1 MKKTRIQFTLV
12 LLLGS
17 TAVGFISTSIK
28 VSRPFALNEANTTS
42 NKSVLSNDGTTS
54 TIGVLL
60 ELLSEKTKKS
70 NRSKKKVISRKNHS
84 TNKPIHSSEK
94 SPTPAKTRNK
104 FKNRNKYKKKEKLS
118 TSKWKDKTTNLKN
131 KMDKNQSIV
140 VDQYSKMRM
149 TSKAK
154 NLMEQ
159 NADSVVTH
167 DVDEA
172 LDIESYENTR
182 DHLETI
188 AIGTFTA
195 GQAHETGK
203 QIFALSKR
211 NSDISG
217 PMCDMLIRRLVEEK
231 QANNTHSKLSPKLFN
246 SAIDA
251 LIKSKDVHGYQKAV
265 DLISMMHDTIE
276 VTSSNS
282 KQVAKC
288 YWAIIEGC
296 QKTKSKAAAD
306 AAFNL
311 FHKLETLGIGNR
323 DVMHL
328 NIILSTYE
336 SAHDHKSVFQIWK
349 MIKEGQMSDMK
360 LNRRTFNIIIKALVS
375 TNSMRCI
382 RRAEEILN
390 IMEQSYKHEDAST
403 TPDRFTFTLILSAW
417 AHVGLSYDKSIEK
430 CEEYLT
436 RMQKLHEK
444 GLVKV
449 KPDRITYNTV
459 LNIIANSK
467 APKAGAKCLKILEK
481 MDLLYECGDRNVR
494 PSTASYNSVIKA
506 FSNDALNDGARR
518 ALMMLKKL
526 ENHGYLKPDIIS
538 YNTVLGAFAKCT
550 DPIAAQVLLDNMERR
565 CSEGF
570 SVKPDTVSYNTVMFA
585 WSVSK
590 HRRSAE
596 IVETI
601 FDRMETSGVR
611 LDTTTF
617 NTLLGAWGRQKDD
630 RAAERATDILH
641 HMFAVK
647 QSGQYDVRPTSQ
659 SFAIAM
665 NAWAKSND
673 SRKAY
678 RARELLIEMKSRYKN
693 GYKLLRPNSYIY
705 STILNACAFTYSSEE
720 ARKEA
725 IHIAITTYRECAHRN
740 DIVYGTFIK
749 ACSMLFDP
757 EDNRKI
763 QMIESAFLR
772 CVKAGQVSNF
782 VLEEMFNS
790 VPMPFYQDLV
800 GNPKENILS
809 VTDVPSSWSCN
820 VIT

>member
-1 MKKTRIQFTLV
+1 MKKCRTQAILV

-17 TAVGFISTSIK
+17 TVRGFMCTSNK
-28 VSRPFALNEANTTS
+28 VSRQFALNEAKIPSSTS
-42 NKSVLSNDGTTS
+42 VVLNDDNS

-60 ELLSEKTKKS
+60 ALLSEKTKKS
-70 NRSKKKVISRKNHS
+70 NRSKKKSSSRNHAK
-84 TNKPIHSSEK
+84 NKPIHSSAK
-94 SPTPAKTRNK
+94 TPTAAKTKNKPKTRNK
-104 FKNRNKYKKKEKLS
+104 YTRKKEKLS
-118 TSKWKDKTTNLKN
+118 TSKWKDKTTNLRN
-131 KMDKNQSIV
+131 DMEKNQSKPV
-140 VDQYSKMRM
+140 HQYSKTRM
-149 TSKAK
+149 TLKTRNS
-154 NLMEQ
+154 MEQ
-159 NADSVVTH
+159 SVESVGTR
-167 DVDEA
+167 DDKA
-172 LDIESYENTR
+172 LDCELYENTR
-182 DHLETI
+182 EHLDTI
-188 AIGTFTA
+188 AIGNFTA

-203 QIFALSKR
+203 QIFAWSKR

-217 PMCDMLIRRLVEEK
+217 QMCNMLIRRLVDEK
-231 QANNTHSKLSPKLFN
+231 QSNNPHSKLSPNLFYTTI
-246 SAIDA
+246 SA
-251 LIKSKDVHGYQKAV
+251 LIKSNDHHGYQKAV
-265 DLISMMHDTIE
+265 DLISVMHDNIE
-276 VTSSNS
+276 VTTSHS

-288 YWAIIEGC
+288 YMTIIEGC
-296 QKTKSKAAAD
+296 QKSKSKAAAD
-306 AAFNL
+306 TAFDL
-311 FHKLETLGIGNR
+311 FQKLETIGFGNR
-323 DVMHL
+323 DVKHL
-328 NIILSTYE
+328 NIILSAYE
-336 SAHDHKSVFQIWK
+336 SAHDHKSVFKIWK
-349 MIKEGQMSDMK
+349 MIKEGQMNDIK
-360 LNRRTFNIIIKALVS
+360 LNRRTLNIIIKTLVS

-390 IMEQSYKHEDAST
+390 DMEKSYKNEDAST

-467 APKAGAKCLKILEK
+467 APKAGAKGLKILEK
-481 MDLLYECGDRNVR
+481 MDLLYQWGDKNVR

-526 ENHGYLKPDIIS
+526 ENHEYLKPDIIS

-550 DPIAAQVLLDNMERR
+550 DPIAAQVLLDSMERR
-565 CSEGF
+565 YSKGYD
-570 SVKPDTVSYNTVMFA
+570 VKPDTVSYNTVMFA

-590 HRRSAE
+590 HRRRAE

-630 RAAERATDILH
+630 NAAERATDILH

-673 SRKAY
+673 PRKAY
-678 RARELLIEMKSRYKN
+678 RARELLVEMRSRHN
-693 GYKLLRPNSYIY
+693 SGYKLLRPNSYIY

-725 IHIAITTYRECAHRN
+725 LHIAINTYRECAHRN

-749 ACSMLFDP
+749 ACSMLFDQ
-757 EDNRKI
+757 EDHRKI

-790 VPMPFYQDLV
+790 VPMPFYKDLI
-800 GNPKENILS
+800 GYPKDNILS
-809 VTDVPSSWSCN
+809 VADVPSSWSCN